1 MTTYKDED
9 LKALQH
15 EIQRLLGRCLL
26 RLQQYERLI
35 KAIMAHHRLSGP
47 VHDLD
52 RARAAEIDGTSR
64 RTLGSLVG
72 DLLGS
77 YVVADTIDPREDATI
92 NSPEAVNWY
101 SMQMKLSLSD
111 ADFARTEKGLGELV
125 LLRNNLVHHFIEQHD
140 LWSLDGCRSAQDA
153 LVAAYSRIDQ
163 HLGQLRDW
171 AGDMERTRQA
181 LSEVLQSE
189 EFKDAFVNGI
199 ASDGTVN
206 WYVAGVV
213 SALQEALGAL
223 AVDRWAS
230 VADAGRWIVERYPEQ
245 RPTKY
250 GCRSWRQVVHE
261 APTFELRY
269 FDLHGQRSAY
279 YREKGRTAKSF

>member
-1 MTTYKDED
+1 MTTSNHED
-9 LKALQH
+9 LQALQH

-35 KAIMAHHRLSGP
+35 KAIIGHHRLSGP

-52 RARAAEIDGTSR
+52 RARAAQIDGTSR
-64 RTLGSLVG
+64 RTLGSLVA
-72 DLLGS
+72 DFLGS

-92 NSPEAVNWY
+92 KSAEAANWL
-101 SMQMKLSLSD
+101 SMQMQLRLSD
-111 ADFARTEKGLGELV
+111 TDFARAETGLGELV
-125 LLRNNLVHHFIEQHD
+125 VLRNSLVHHFIGEHD
-140 LWSLDGCRSAQDA
+140 LRSLDGCRIAQDA

-163 HLGQLRDW
+163 HLGQLREW

-199 ASDGTVN
+199 APDSTVN
-206 WYVAGVV
+206 WYAAGVV

-223 AVDRWAS
+223 AVDGWAR

-245 RPTKY
+245 RPAKY
-250 GCRSWRQVVHE
+250 RCSSWRQVVHE

-269 FDLHGQRSAY
+269 FDMDGQRSAY
-279 YREKGRTAKSF
+279 YRERERPAKSF